1 MTLRRTLATLAAAL
15 GAAASLAAVP
25 PTDDPWAWTLDG
37 EDCSL
42 IPPLPAAVLDS
53 MPIVTGPCP
62 GVRPGA
68 RVVIGSGGCTM
79 NFLFE
84 GWRIVEDKKV
94 FAGHYI
100 GTAGHCVFPEDAD
113 NVEQTWSASSGPV
126 ARDAAGNRIGSVV
139 YAILKDPKDFA
150 LIRLDKGVEA
160 SPQMCHWGGPL
171 SLNRDIVKQPVT
183 LRQSGQGD
191 IYGST
196 VPGRTHYAGSMV
208 SSDHVYATGP
218 ALYGDSGSPV
228 ISQDGRAVG
237 VLVSGGAH
245 TSVRT
250 DAIDSGIVAITRL
263 GPQADRAQSKL
274 GLIELNLRTAPLAND
289 DDGAS

>member
-1 MTLRRTLATLAAAL
+1 MTLRRTVATVAAAL
-15 GAAASLAAVP
+15 AAAASLAAVP
-25 PTDDPWAWTLDG
+25 PAADPWAWTLDG
-37 EDCSL
+37 RDCSL
-42 IPPLPAAVLDS
+42 IAPVPAEVMET
-53 MPIVTGPCP
+53 MPVETGPCP

-68 RVVIGSGGCTM
+68 RVVIGGGGCTM

-84 GWRIVEDKKV
+84 GWRIVKDKRV
-94 FAGHYI
+94 FAGRYI
-100 GTAGHCVFPEDAD
+100 GTAGHCVFDEGAD

-150 LIRLDKGVEA
+150 LIRLDSGVEA
-160 SPQMCHWGGPL
+160 SAQMCHWGGPVSL
-171 SLNRDIVKQPVT
+171 SRDIVKQPVT

-196 VPGRTHYAGSMV
+196 IPGRTHWAGSMA
-208 SSDHVYATGP
+208 SSDHVFATGP
-218 ALYGDSGSPV
+218 AIYGDSGSPV
-228 ISQDGRAVG
+228 ITQDGKAVG
-237 VLVSGGAH
+237 VLVGGGVF

-250 DAIDSGIVAITRL
+250 DAVDAGIISITRL

-274 GLIELNLRTAPLAND
+274 GLVDLFLQTAPLANV
-289 DDGAS
+289 DDGV